1 MAAVGMLHLVAA
13 PITSHTDGTAITYGA
28 GFLVGPAVDASITF
42 NYNDN
47 PDYGEDIIQ
56 ENDNGINGYSGTL
69 ENNYINAANAA
80 KLYGWEASGTGDNV
94 EYEANDGAAPQVGFG
109 YVRKMLNNG
118 TTKIR
123 AFWFHK
129 AQITPGSYANAHTKE
144 RQISWQHDT
153 SNITGFGAYLDAT
166 GKAKYFIV
174 KEFAT
179 VADAETWLD
188 DKANI

>member
-56 ENDNGINGYSGTL
+56 DNDNGINGYSGTL

-80 KLYGWEASGTGDNV
+80 KLAAAIKALPIALSRPRPLAEAISSAGGVRLEALDEALQCRSAPGLFFAGEMLDWEAPTGGYLLTACFASAWNV
-94 EYEANDGAAPQVGFG
+94 RRGSITYRQESLRSFSRSAASSP
-109 YVRKMLNNG
+109 
-118 TTKIR
+118 
-123 AFWFHK
+123 A
-129 AQITPGSYANAHTKE
+129 
-144 RQISWQHDT
+144 
-153 SNITGFGAYLDAT
+153 
-166 GKAKYFIV
+166 
-174 KEFAT
+174 
-179 VADAETWLD
+179 
-188 DKANI
+188 